1 MPIDLLF
8 IAAFGLGF
16 RHGYTQGIIN
26 TVFNMLAYLFGIVL
40 AFKITPTT
48 TNILESLFNSKSPGM
63 FIVAFLV
70 NMGLIMFMLRAAAS
84 AIEKTLQAVYL
95 GFFNRVLGGAIMAA
109 LSILIYS
116 ILLWFTVKVGFI
128 NDATIAQ
135 SRSYPILKDL
145 PGQAKDVAIRF
156 KPFAT
161 ELWDSSLKWMDELD
175 QYGLKKTETEPKM
188 YQVPEDGKTGIETEP
203 EQNTNPRQPSAA
215 DNGGIEE

>member
-1 MPIDLLF
+1 M
-8 IAAFGLGF
+8 
-16 RHGYTQGIIN
+16 
-26 TVFNMLAYLFGIVL
+26 
-40 AFKITPTT
+40 
-48 TNILESLFNSKSPGM
+48 
-63 FIVAFLV
+63 
-70 NMGLIMFMLRAAAS
+70 
-84 AIEKTLQAVYL
+84 
-95 GFFNRVLGGAIMAA
+95 
-109 LSILIYS
+109 
-116 ILLWFTVKVGFI
+116 KVGFI